1 MKINLQEKMKAIKKA
16 WTPIDVAKFNDHAV
30 RMALFK
36 GNYYWHSHK
45 EDELFYVL
53 KGSIIIR
60 VKNGNDIMLSKG
72 EMASVSRGIKHKTE
86 SKRGAYVLMFEPAA
100 LKSKGD

>member
-36 GNYYWHSHK
+36 GNYHWHSHK

-53 KGSIIIR
+53 KGSMTIQT
-60 VKNGNDIMLSKG
+60 KAKDIKLAKG
-72 EMASVSRGIKHKTE
+72 EMAAVPKGMRHRTKSEK
-86 SKRGAYVLMFEPAA
+86 GAYVLMFEPSA
-100 LKSKGD
+100 LKSKGS